1 MCTLPPCASPPRRPV
16 ASCPVWVRRNAWQ
29 SPAELRSSPDPVP
42 TRMGALQRAHEK
54 ARIMGNPVSDI
65 ACVRHAM
72 RFGGAN
78 WTPTNFA
85 SAASQCAYWQSD
97 DPLGI
102 TNPRQLPL
110 DLRDDPEL
118 QRMAEDPAINDAG
131 PGKIWDYMR
140 RDGTSTNGYY
150 Q

>member
-1 MCTLPPCASPPRRPV
+1 MRLIPLAALSLLALSGCAGVHGNPRLQCDPHQIQCQREW
-16 ASCPVWVRRNAWQ
+16 ALFNAH
-29 SPAELRSSPDPVP
+29 
-42 TRMGALQRAHEK
+42 TEK

-78 WTPTNFA
+78 WTPTSFT

-97 DPLGI
+97 DPFGI

-118 QRMAEDPAINDAG
+118 QSMAEDPKINDAG